1 MSEYPVV
8 SATSATLRNLLLA
21 HFLDSGDPALSTVD
35 VFLTSPRAL
44 RDDGTSV
51 GVSLWMYRVTRNEFM
66 LHHPPPPVAESAFA
80 FQPLPVDL
88 HYLVTPLSDDP
99 GDEQD
104 LMGRILQT
112 FHDHTV
118 VRGTDLAGELA
129 GSGHELRITL
139 DSLSLEDLTRVWNA
153 LGEPYSLSVPYQ
165 VSVVSVDSAHEPRA
179 GSRVRRVE
187 STYAQ
192 VVGQRGS

>member
-1 MSEYPVV
+1 MSDFPVV
-8 SATSATLRNLLLA
+8 SAVSATLRDLLLA
-21 HFLDSGDPALSTVD
+21 HFLDSGDPALATVD
-35 VFLTSPRAL
+35 VFLSSPPELLEAE
-44 RDDGTSV
+44 TAV
-51 GVSLWMYRVTRNEFM
+51 GVSMWMYRVTRNEFT
-66 LHHPPPPVAESAFA
+66 LNHPPPPVADSAFA
-80 FQPLPVDL
+80 FQPLPIDL

-112 FHDHTV
+112 FNDHAV
-118 VRGTDLAGELA
+118 VRGTDLAEELA

-139 DSLSLEDLTRVWNA
+139 DALSLEDVTRVWNA
-153 LGEPYSLSVPYQ
+153 LQQPYSLSVPYQ
-165 VSVVSVDSAHEPRA
+165 VSVVSVDSAHEPRP

-192 VVGQRGS
+192 VVGPRGS

>member
-8 SATSATLRNLLLA
+8 SATSATLRTLLLQ
-21 HFLDSGDPALSTVD
+21 HFMDSGDPTLAGVD
-35 VFLTSPRAL
+35 VFLQSPRQL
-44 RDDGTSV
+44 RDDEETSV
-51 GVSLWMYRVTRNEFM
+51 GVSLWMYRVTRNEF
-66 LHHPPPPVAESAFA
+66 LLNRPPPPAGESTFA
-80 FQPLPVDL
+80 NQPLPIDL

-104 LMGRILQT
+104 LLGRILQT
-112 FHDHTV
+112 FHDHAV
-118 VRGTDLAGELA
+118 VRGTDLQDELA
-129 GSGHELRITL
+129 GSGHELRVTL

-153 LGEPYSLSVPYQ
+153 LQEPYSLSVPYQ
-165 VSVVSVDSAHEPRA
+165 VSVVAIDSAHEPRQ

-192 VVGQRGS
+192 IVGQR